1 MNYLKGN
8 NKLSFLMCKKEEE
21 KLESITLGQIGTI
34 LAFLVGLIGS
44 VEYLSIRL
52 KKWMKSTFKEEIEPI
67 SKRLNDLEMGTDKN
81 FLVRFLSDVD
91 QGNKIDEVEWER
103 FYETNERYHEL
114 GGNSYIDHKVEKL
127 KKEGKL

>member
-91 QGNKIDEVEWER
+91 QGNNTMNLVEIVILIIR
-103 FYETNERYHEL
+103 
-114 GGNSYIDHKVEKL
+114 L
-127 KKEGKL
+127 KN

>member
-67 SKRLNDLEMGTDKN
+67 SKRLNDLEMGTNKH

-103 FYETNERYHEL
+103 FYETYERYHGL
-114 GGNSYIDHKVEKL
+114 GGSSYIDHKVEKL